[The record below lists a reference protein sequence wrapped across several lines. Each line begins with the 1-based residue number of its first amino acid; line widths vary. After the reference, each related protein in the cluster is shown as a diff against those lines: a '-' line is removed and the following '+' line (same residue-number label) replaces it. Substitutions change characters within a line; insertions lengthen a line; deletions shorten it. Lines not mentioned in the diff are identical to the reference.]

1 MRSRVVST
9 SSDIDSTT
17 QKLLTAWSGA
27 ASYIAVCLIAL
38 GAVMKAESPREA
50 DRTQKQVL
58 RRCPPSSGDRYFLGG
73 NEIEYTQGGAARHKL
88 QPLRYSRM
96 RFMVSVALMPCPI
109 ACNIG
114 PICHQPDFI
123 RHVLWA
129 EDIHPDKPCG
139 AVDKVRTESES
150 SLDLGIHVIGHDK
163 SAQDANRLLFQL
175 SNSSR
180 KNFFSESTPADGRQG
195 DFPC

>member
-1 MRSRVVST
+1 M
-9 SSDIDSTT
+9 I
-17 QKLLTAWSGA
+17 
-27 ASYIAVCLIAL
+27 
-38 GAVMKAESPREA
+38 
-50 DRTQKQVL
+50 
-58 RRCPPSSGDRYFLGG
+58 
-73 NEIEYTQGGAARHKL
+73 
-88 QPLRYSRM
+88 
-96 RFMVSVALMPCPI
+96 SVAFMPCPI

-139 AVDKVRTESES
+139 AVDNVRTENES

-180 KNFFSESTPADGRQG
+180 KNFFSESTPTDGATRRFSLVRANERKTQSCRERLRRSSRSHFQVHQKKRRYDKTRTTSAAYPPG
-195 DFPC
+195 AGQPGTMGPKGFPRLTIVPSKPRVVDSDIVFRFLSDSLD

>member
-1 MRSRVVST
+1 M
-9 SSDIDSTT
+9 
-17 QKLLTAWSGA
+17 TAWSGGQ
-27 ASYIAVCLIAL
+27 LHGRFL
-38 GAVMKAESPREA
+38 GGAWFGVLKAESLKEA
-50 DRTQKQVL
+50 DRYRTHKQLL
-58 RRCPPSSGDRYFLGG
+58 RQCPPPSGDHYFLGG
-73 NEIEYTQGGAARHKL
+73 NKIEYTQDSAARHKL

-96 RFMVSVALMPCPI
+96 RFMISVAFMPRPI

-129 EDIHPDKPCG
+129 EDIHSDKPCG
-139 AVDKVRTESES
+139 SVDKMRTENES

-163 SAQDANRLLFQL
+163 PAQDANRLLFQL

-180 KNFFSESTPADGRQG
+180 KNFFYESTPTQAVDKAI
-195 DFPC
+195 FPRNSDLDD

>member
-1 MRSRVVST
+1 V
-9 SSDIDSTT
+9 
-17 QKLLTAWSGA
+17 A

-38 GAVMKAESPREA
+38 GAVMKAESFREP
-50 DRTQKQVL
+50 DGTHKQLL
-58 RRCPPSSGDRYFLGG
+58 RLCPPSSGDRYFLGG

-88 QPLRYSRM
+88 QPLWYSRM
-96 RFMVSVALMPCPI
+96 RFMISVAFMPCPI

-129 EDIHPDKPCG
+129 EDIQPDKPCG
-139 AVDKVRTESES
+139 TVDNVRTENES

-180 KNFFSESTPADGRQG
+180 KNFFSESTPTGGRQA
-195 DFPC
+195 DFPW

>member
-1 MRSRVVST
+1 
-9 SSDIDSTT
+9 
-17 QKLLTAWSGA
+17 
-27 ASYIAVCLIAL
+27 
-38 GAVMKAESPREA
+38 MKAESLREP
-50 DRTQKQVL
+50 DGTHKQLL
-58 RRCPPSSGDRYFLGG
+58 RLCPPSSGDRYFLGG

-96 RFMVSVALMPCPI
+96 RFMISVTFMPCPI

-129 EDIHPDKPCG
+129 EDIHSDKPCG
-139 AVDKVRTESES
+139 TVDKMRTENES

-180 KNFFSESTPADGRQG
+180 KNFSSESTPTDGRQG
-195 DFPC
+195 DFPWQQRFGRLIMPPAGLSKVTQRDPG